1 MLKHFVIITPEAVK
15 LNGIEMNHAEQGNA
29 LLTELYRAHVGDYP
43 KFFKMDTLSKLGF
56 VASEMLLKDEG
67 EERFVPRED
76 RAVVL
81 FNRTASLQADTN
93 YQATIQD
100 PENFFPSPAAFVYTL
115 PNIVTGEIA
124 IRNKYY
130 GETSF
135 IVMESCDAQI
145 MARQLMNAFQ
155 DPMTQFQDPMTQS
168 ILGGWLDCTDEN
180 HFEARLFLV
189 EKQQF
194 DNTES
199 LKSALIADLQIFE
212 SLNFKSLNNNTM
224 DELIYTLKQQIIEAL
239 NLEDMTP
246 EDIDENASLFGEGL
260 GLDSIDALELI
271 VLMEKNYGI
280 KLQDP
285 SMGKEIFKSV
295 AVMAD
300 YIQKNRTK

>member
-1 MLKHFVIITPEAVK
+1 MLNHKVIINPNEVILDGKT
-15 LNGIEMNHAEQGNA
+15 LDHTEQGGA
-29 LLTELYRAHVGDYP
+29 LLTELYRTYVGDYP
-43 KFFKMDTLSKLGF
+43 KFFKMDTLSKLGL
-56 VASEMLLKDEG
+56 VASELLLQAEG
-67 EERFVPRED
+67 DPRFEPRED
-76 RAVVL
+76 RAVVF
-81 FNRTASLQADTN
+81 FNRSASLQADTA
-93 YQATIQD
+93 YQATIQE

-135 IVMESCDAQI
+135 IVLPENDPEI
-145 MARQLMNAFQ
+145 MAQQLQLAFL
-155 DPMTQFQDPMTQS
+155 DTMTQS

-180 HFEARLFLV
+180 HFEAHLFLID
-189 EKQQF
+189 KQQF
-194 DNTES
+194 DTIES
-199 LKSALIADLQIFE
+199 
-212 SLNFKSLNNNTM
+212 SLLLRTKHNNNSTTIQM

-239 NLEDMTP
+239 NLEDMKP

-285 SMGKEIFKSV
+285 SQGKEIFKSV

-300 YIQKNRTK
+300 FIQKNRTK

>member
-1 MLKHFVIITPEAVK
+1 MLKHFVIITPETVK
-15 LNGIEMNHAEQGNA
+15 LNGVDMSHAEQGNA
-29 LLTELYRAHVGDYP
+29 LLTELYRSHVGDYP

-76 RAVVL
+76 RSVVL

-155 DPMTQFQDPMTQS
+155 DPMTQS
-168 ILGGWLDCTDEN
+168 ILGGWLDCNDEN

-194 DNTES
+194 NSTES
-199 LKSALIADLQIFE
+199 LKSALVADLEIFE
-212 SLNFKSLNNNTM
+212 FLIFKSLNNNTM

-239 NLEDMTP
+239 NLEDMKP

>member
-1 MLKHFVIITPEAVK
+1 MLNHKVIITPNEVILDGK
-15 LNGIEMNHAEQGNA
+15 TLDHNEQGGA
-29 LLTELYRAHVGDYP
+29 MLTELYRTYVGDYP

-56 VASEMLLKDEG
+56 VASELLLQAEG
-67 EERFVPRED
+67 EPRFEPRED
-76 RAVVL
+76 RAVVF
-81 FNRTASLQADTN
+81 FNRSSSLQADTA
-93 YQATIQD
+93 YQATIQE

-135 IVMESCDAQI
+135 IVLPEYDAEI
-145 MARQLMNAFQ
+145 MAQQLQLAFL
-155 DPMTQFQDPMTQS
+155 DTTTQS

-180 HFEARLFLV
+180 HFEARLFLM

-194 DNTES
+194 DTIEFIPNG
-199 LKSALIADLQIFE
+199 
-212 SLNFKSLNNNTM
+212 LNITTIQQFNNQQFNNNTM

-239 NLEDMTP
+239 NLEDMKP

-285 SMGKEIFKSV
+285 SQGKEIFKSV

-300 YIQKNRTK
+300 FIQKNRTK

>member
-1 MLKHFVIITPEAVK
+1 MLKHFIVITPETVK
-15 LNGIEMNHAEQGNA
+15 LNGMDLTHTEQGNA

-67 EERFVPRED
+67 QERYVPRED

-81 FNRTASLQADTN
+81 FNKTASLQADTN

-135 IVMESCDAQI
+135 IVLESCDAQI
-145 MARQLMNAFQ
+145 MAQQLMNA
-155 DPMTQFQDPMTQS
+155 FQDPMTQS
-168 ILGGWLDCTDEN
+168 ILGGWLDCNNEN
-180 HFEARLFLV
+180 HFEARLFLI

-194 DNTES
+194 NDIAS
-199 LKSALIADLQIFE
+199 LESALIAYLEIPTNRNNNQQ
-212 SLNFKSLNNNTM
+212 LNNNTM

-239 NLEDMTP
+239 NLEDMKP

-300 YIQKNRTK
+300 YISKNRTK

>member
-15 LNGIEMNHAEQGNA
+15 LNGVDMSHAEQGNA

-124 IRNKYY
+124 IRNKFY

-145 MARQLMNAFQ
+145 MARQLMNA
-155 DPMTQFQDPMTQS
+155 FQDPMTQS

-194 DNTES
+194 NNIES
-199 LKSALIADLQIFE
+199 LETELLN
-212 SLNFKSLNNNTM
+212 SLDISTIQRLNKQQLNNNKM

-239 NLEDMTP
+239 NLEDMKP

>member
-1 MLKHFVIITPEAVK
+1 MLNHKVIIRPDEVIVDGKA
-15 LNGIEMNHAEQGNA
+15 LAHNEQGGA
-29 LLTELYRAHVGDYP
+29 MLTELYRAHVGDYP

-56 VASEMLLKDEG
+56 VASELLLQSEG
-67 EERFVPRED
+67 EPRFEPRED
-76 RAVVL
+76 RAVVF
-81 FNRTASLQADTN
+81 FNRSASLQADTA

-135 IVMESCDAQI
+135 LVLPDYDPKI
-145 MARQLMNAFQ
+145 MAQQLQLAFL
-155 DPMTQFQDPMTQS
+155 DTTTQS
-168 ILGGWLDCTDEN
+168 ILGGWLECADED
-180 HFEARLFLV
+180 HFEAEVFLMY
-189 EKQQF
+189 K
-194 DNTES
+194 TES
-199 LKSALIADLQIFE
+199 SIF
-212 SLNFKSLNNNTM
+212 KTNNKM

-239 NLEDMTP
+239 NLEDMKP

-285 SMGKEIFKSV
+285 SQGKEIFKSV

-300 YIQKNRTK
+300 FIQKNRTK

>member
-1 MLKHFVIITPEAVK
+1 MLNHKVIIRPDEVIVDGKA
-15 LNGIEMNHAEQGNA
+15 LAHNEQGGTM
-29 LLTELYRAHVGDYP
+29 LTELYRAHVGDYP

-56 VASEMLLKDEG
+56 VASELLLQAEG
-67 EERFVPRED
+67 ETRFEPRED
-76 RAVVL
+76 RAVVF
-81 FNRTASLQADTN
+81 FNRCASLQADTA

-135 IVMESCDAQI
+135 LVLPDHDPEI
-145 MARQLMNAFQ
+145 MAQQLQLAFL
-155 DPMTQFQDPMTQS
+155 DTTTQS
-168 ILGGWLDCTDEN
+168 ILGGWLDCVDED
-180 HFEARLFLV
+180 HFEAEVFLMY
-189 EKQQF
+189 K
-194 DNTES
+194 TES
-199 LKSALIADLQIFE
+199 SISKT
-212 SLNFKSLNNNTM
+212 NNKM

-239 NLEDMTP
+239 NLEDMKP

-285 SMGKEIFKSV
+285 SQGKEIFKSV

-300 YIQKNRTK
+300 FIQKNRTK